1 MNSRHLA
8 GLLTGI
14 FVLMAT
20 GANAQN
26 TKTLTLQEAETL
38 AVSNHPGVMAASFN
52 AAAAKEFTTQA
63 RSAYFPTVF
72 ASITGAGAPENSRIA
87 AGSLN
92 NPIIYSRLATGLT
105 VSQLISDFG
114 RTANLTK
121 SAKLQ
126 ANARGEALQAT
137 KAEVILA
144 VERSFYAVLR
154 AQNVLKVAEQTVSAR
169 QLIADQITELAKSK
183 LRSDLDVSFANV
195 SLSEA
200 KLLLIAAQ
208 DEVKAKQAD
217 LSVALG
223 SQDQQ
228 TYDLVD
234 EPLPSLALPD
244 LPQLLNDAIQSRP
257 DLASLRFE
265 QDAALKYAKAE
276 RALSFP
282 TIDVLGSV
290 GVIPAHVDQLR
301 DGYSAIGI
309 NVNIPIFNGHLFS
322 AKRTEA
328 ELAAQAKMQNLRELE
343 NQVAHEVRLAWLN
356 VNTAL
361 QRIGLTVQLLNQ
373 ANQALDLTQAR
384 YDLGL
389 NSIVDLS
396 QAQLNKTSA
405 EIASASA
412 KYDYMTQRAV
422 LDYTIGTTH

>member
-8 GLLTGI
+8 GLLTGV

-20 GANAQN
+20 SANAQN
-26 TKTLTLQEAETL
+26 TKTLTLQEAEAL

-63 RSAYFPTVF
+63 RAAYFPNVF
-72 ASITGAGAPENSRIA
+72 TSITGVGAPENSRIA

-92 NPIIYSRLATGLT
+92 NPIIYSRFATGLT

-169 QLIADQITELAKSK
+169 QLIADQISELAKSK

-234 EPLPSLALPD
+234 EPLPSLALPE

-265 QDAALKYAKAE
+265 QDAAFKFANAE

-282 TIDVLGSV
+282 TVGVLGSV

-343 NQVAHEVRLAWLN
+343 NQVAHDVRLAWLN

>member
-20 GANAQN
+20 SANAQN
-26 TKTLTLQEAETL
+26 LKTLTLKEAEAM

-52 AAAAKEFTTQA
+52 AAAAKEITIET
-63 RSAYFPTVF
+63 RSAFFPNVF

-92 NPIIYSRLATGLT
+92 NPIIYSRFATGLT

-114 RTANLTK
+114 RTANLTE

-137 KAEVILA
+137 KAEIILA

-154 AQNVLKVAEQTVSAR
+154 SQNVLKVAEQTVSAR
-169 QLIADQITELAKSK
+169 QLIVDQISELAKSK

-234 EPLPSLALPD
+234 EPLPSLVLPE
-244 LPQLLNDAIQSRP
+244 LPQLLNEAIQSRP

-265 QDAALKYAKAE
+265 QDAALKFAKAE

-282 TIDVLGSV
+282 TIGVLGSV

-328 ELAAQAKMQNLRELE
+328 ELTAQAKMQNLRELE
-343 NQVAHEVRLAWLN
+343 NRVAHDVRVAWLN

-361 QRIGLTVQLLNQ
+361 QRIGLTIQLLNQ

-396 QAQLNKTSA
+396 QAQLNKTAA

-412 KYDYMTQRAV
+412 KYDYMTQRAA
-422 LDYTIGTTH
+422 LDYAIGTTH